1 MAQPAHALQPKT
13 WDDLE
18 LVPEGF
24 VGELVAGEIVAN
36 PRPDAPHVDT
46 QSDLGAL
53 LGAWFG
59 FGMGGPGGWVIRVE
73 PRVRFGADIRV
84 PDLAGWKKDRFQ
96 SPRHGPYI
104 VIPDWVCEVLSAGTA
119 ATDRSE
125 KMPLYGVNG
134 VRHAWL
140 VDPIERTVEVYRLT
154 ADGWLLVATHA
165 GAAKIRAEPFEAVEI
180 DLVSIW
186 SAAGRI
192 ASGTAE

>member
-1 MAQPAHALQPKT
+1 MAQPARVLHSKT

-46 QSDLGAL
+46 QSDLGGL
-53 LGAWFG
+53 LVAWFG
-59 FGMGGPGGWVIRVE
+59 FGMGGPGGWLIRVE
-73 PRVRFGADIRV
+73 PRVRFGGDIRV

-96 SPRHGPYI
+96 SPRHGPYV
-104 VIPDWVCEVLSAGTA
+104 VIPDWVCEVLSPGTE

-125 KMPLYGVNG
+125 KMPLYAAHG

-140 VDPIERTVEVYRLT
+140 VDPIEHTVEVYRRT
-154 ADGWLLVATHA
+154 AEGWLLVGTHA
-165 GAAKIRAEPFEAVEI
+165 GAAQIRAEPFDAVEI
-180 DLVSIW
+180 DLASIW
-186 SAAGRI
+186 SAAG
-192 ASGTAE
+192 GG